1 MICDLVFLCSLCP
14 TGAAWQEKWK
24 ICKEENST
32 NLKKNVGGAV
42 SLELT
47 ALHYPQLT
55 RMWNCLFGFF
65 FTNSPKLIPKVLYL
79 PFWAVPFYRTLRF
92 QRFQLLNQFQIF
104 HHVPKEKKI
113 KSYFKVDFL
122 LPAMESLEL
131 SSSKAPFSDF
141 LKRVAGCSPTN
152 PIPKKMGTHRGV
164 GGQVRVPFPALEI
177 SSPVPPE
184 GAHASSLG
192 KFCKKPN
199 NFSFLRGG
207 SAAEQRGNSDRE
219 EMDKSCRMSFV
230 LTKGFDPFAAWRVW
244 RS

>member
-1 MICDLVFLCSLCP
+1 M
-14 TGAAWQEKWK
+14 
-24 ICKEENST
+24 
-32 NLKKNVGGAV
+32 
-42 SLELT
+42 
-47 ALHYPQLT
+47 
-55 RMWNCLFGFF
+55 GFF
-65 FTNSPKLIPKVLYL
+65 FTNSPKLIPKLLYL
-79 PFWAVPFYRTLRF
+79 HFWAVPFYRTLRF

-192 KFCKKPN
+192 KFCKKTKQFFIPEGWEC
-199 NFSFLRGG
+199 SW
-207 SAAEQRGNSDRE
+207 
-219 EMDKSCRMSFV
+219 
-230 LTKGFDPFAAWRVW
+230 TKGEFR
-244 RS
+244 